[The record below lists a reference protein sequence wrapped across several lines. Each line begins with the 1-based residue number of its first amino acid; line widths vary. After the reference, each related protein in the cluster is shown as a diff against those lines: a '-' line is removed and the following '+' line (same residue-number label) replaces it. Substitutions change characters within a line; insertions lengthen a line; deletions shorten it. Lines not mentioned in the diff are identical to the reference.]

1 MNFISSR
8 GKILLTTAAGA
19 FFGYYG
25 AKWTGRK
32 LVNTIADSSIRTIMT
47 DSYDENLWEFIS
59 ASNRVGQQVIVET
72 NMRAQEGTLINR
84 PLGSLGSLTSKKQ
97 LKHCTNFFF
106 PVKKNWKLD

>member
-1 MNFISSR
+1 MVHVSFFSNR
-8 GKILLTTAAGA
+8 GKVLLTAAAGT

-25 AKWTGRK
+25 AKWAGRK

-84 PLGSLGSLTSKKQ
+84 PLGSPK
-97 LKHCTNFFF
+97 
-106 PVKKNWKLD
+106 V